1 MEERI
6 TGVMIYYYFVCSRK
20 LWYFCHQI
28 NMEDENENVQLG
40 KLLDEN
46 SYKRDDKHIEIDGI
60 INIDFIHEKNELY
73 EIKKSKSIEE
83 AGIWQVKYYLY
94 YLKKRNVDGLH
105 GVIDYPLLKKN
116 VDVELSDEDCKKL
129 DDIIKE
135 IISVRRSWKRKKY
148 AKNVHIMICVLY
160 RQKKVMI
167 IETEFLCV

>member
-1 MEERI
+1 MENRI

-46 SYKRDDKHIEIDGI
+46 SYKRDDKHIGIDGI
-60 INIDFIHEKNELY
+60 INIDFIHEKNELH

-94 YLKKRNVDGLH
+94 YLWKR
-105 GVIDYPLLKKN
+105 GVKGIKGKVDYPLLKKS
-116 VDVELSDEDCKKL
+116 VIVELSENDIKTLGKIIGEITEIECMDTPPMIVNSKLCKKCAYY
-129 DDIIKE
+129 D
-135 IISVRRSWKRKKY
+135 
-148 AKNVHIMICVLY
+148 
-160 RQKKVMI
+160 
-167 IETEFLCV
+167 LCFI

>member
-60 INIDFIHEKNELY
+60 INIDFIQDR
-73 EIKKSKSIEE
+73 KSTRLNSSHNRESRMPSS
-83 AGIWQVKYYLY
+83 A
-94 YLKKRNVDGLH
+94 
-105 GVIDYPLLKKN
+105 
-116 VDVELSDEDCKKL
+116 
-129 DDIIKE
+129 
-135 IISVRRSWKRKKY
+135 
-148 AKNVHIMICVLY
+148 
-160 RQKKVMI
+160 
-167 IETEFLCV
+167 